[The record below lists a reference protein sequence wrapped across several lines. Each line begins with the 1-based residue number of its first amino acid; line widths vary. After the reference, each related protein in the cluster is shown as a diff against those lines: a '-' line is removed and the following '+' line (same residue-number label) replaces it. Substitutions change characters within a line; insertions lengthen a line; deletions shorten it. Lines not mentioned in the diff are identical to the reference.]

1 MSAITVHEH
10 EEANDDATVASAI
23 VVETLPDDHNHTIN
37 AEIIVA
43 EPAEPDLSSML
54 NNRTTTTTTTT
65 KNNNDDNNN
74 NHVISNAISSSPPPS
89 STIISNKYICL
100 QERII
105 FIIDAD
111 KEATELYTKRKSRL
125 EVIKDCMSIF
135 VENKLSM
142 PNHPSKIVEFS
153 IYILGE
159 HIGCFMNFS
168 SNKREILNAIDKID
182 IVGDSKGAPV
192 DFSSICELVEI
203 KTDNMMRENNNSSV
217 YHIIFVYTRS
227 NSVPFWSRGKR
238 SHRDFLINSNVV
250 WDIFFLHTKS
260 KDEQVQQKAK
270 EVFLSLCDIADISDL
285 VNMEEEEEYNKK
297 YPSYIFARSAGGHK
311 LYLEFAMLMAHP
323 AIRDIQPTSNPLIFE
338 DKVKFKRPS

>member
-43 EPAEPDLSSML
+43 E
-54 NNRTTTTTTTT
+54 TTTTTT

-142 PNHPSKIVEFS
+142 PNHHSKIVEFS

-182 IVGDSKGAPV
+182 IVGDSNGAPV

-203 KTDNMMRENNNSSV
+203 KTDNMMRENNQRQKLRIVS
-217 YHIIFVYTRS
+217 T
-227 NSVPFWSRGKR
+227 
-238 SHRDFLINSNVV
+238 L
-250 WDIFFLHTKS
+250 LEATKI
-260 KDEQVQQKAK
+260 
-270 EVFLSLCDIADISDL
+270 FLSDRNNVARKICEGFQQCPRSFHIA
-285 VNMEEEEEYNKK
+285 
-297 YPSYIFARSAGGHK
+297 K
-311 LYLEFAMLMAHP
+311 L
-323 AIRDIQPTSNPLIFE
+323 I
-338 DKVKFKRPS
+338 

>member
-37 AEIIVA
+37 AE
-43 EPAEPDLSSML
+43 PAEPDLSSML

-74 NHVISNAISSSPPPS
+74 NHA
-89 STIISNKYICL
+89 TIISNKYICL

-142 PNHPSKIVEFS
+142 PNHYSKTVEFS

-159 HIGCFMNFS
+159 HIGCFLNFS

>member
-74 NHVISNAISSSPPPS
+74 NHA
-89 STIISNKYICL
+89 TIISNKYICL

-142 PNHPSKIVEFS
+142 PNHYSKTVEFS
-153 IYILGE
+153 IYIL
-159 HIGCFMNFS
+159 S
-168 SNKREILNAIDKID
+168 PSN
-182 IVGDSKGAPV
+182 
-192 DFSSICELVEI
+192 
-203 KTDNMMRENNNSSV
+203 
-217 YHIIFVYTRS
+217 
-227 NSVPFWSRGKR
+227 
-238 SHRDFLINSNVV
+238 
-250 WDIFFLHTKS
+250 
-260 KDEQVQQKAK
+260 
-270 EVFLSLCDIADISDL
+270 IS
-285 VNMEEEEEYNKK
+285 
-297 YPSYIFARSAGGHK
+297 
-311 LYLEFAMLMAHP
+311 
-323 AIRDIQPTSNPLIFE
+323 
-338 DKVKFKRPS
+338 